1 MSQDNVIYLVPLS
14 LREANDFL
22 AKYGRSYRPMR
33 GCKFCVGCAL
43 DGKLAGAVIAGRCRE
58 DGQTVQIDRV
68 YATGGRTAYGMLY
81 GAAARAAQALGYWR
95 IIAFLPEGRPDSALR
110 AAGWRRMEP
119 ADGGEKQPSNILCYE
134 RRLMVRRRWRR

>member
-1 MSQDNVIYLVPLS
+1 MSQDSAIYLVPLS

-81 GAAARAAQALGYWR
+81 GGRR
-95 IIAFLPEGRPDSALR
+95 GRPKPWATGGSSPFCQRAGRIPPCEQRAGSAWSLR
-110 AAGWRRMEP
+110 TAAGSRRP
-119 ADGGEKQPSNILCYE
+119 TNGG
-134 RRLMVRRRWRR
+134 

>member
-1 MSQDNVIYLVPLS
+1 MSQDSAIYLVPLS

-95 IIAFLPEGRPDSALR
+95 IIAFLPEGAGFRPASSGL
-110 AAGWRRMEP
+110 AAHGACGQRRE
-119 ADGGEKQPSNILCYE
+119 ADGLRTAADGAPAMEG
-134 RRLMVRRRWRR
+134 VRT